1 MWARVVV
8 CKHARWRNPWWNPTR
23 SQCKLGKWLNVAS
36 RRHHWWC
43 RCYWSRLSSCVPSLF
58 AWPHCSPGHISQDK
72 VQEQTLSYVCIYVY
86 IIVYIYIYIYFF
98 FHLGRTKCLTYYPP
112 STSCQVAIHY
122 SAEVL
127 LGCQLSTPSPF
138 QALLPGAMAGTR
150 LTHVNS

>member
-86 IIVYIYIYIYFF
+86 IIVYIYFF
-98 FHLGRTKCLTYYPP
+98 IWGEQDVWPIIHHPPAAKSP
-112 STSCQVAIHY
+112 STTRRRSFLDVNFQLR
-122 SAEVL
+122 L
-127 LGCQLSTPSPF
+127 LFRHFFLEPWQGQ
-138 QALLPGAMAGTR
+138 G
-150 LTHVNS
+150 